1 MRNRS
6 PTRTSRAA
14 FAICPLDKILP
25 SSQARFASGRVLK
38 NLAAHS
44 QMSIRTP
51 VMNLFSY
58 KDSGKHE
65 TRNERSDRPPRSA
78 DSAAGRSRKPS
89 YPRPART
96 AIPDG
101 SESSCQ
107 SSDTMRSEE
116 HTSELQSLRHL
127 VCRLLLE

>member
-25 SSQARFASGRVLK
+25 NSQARFASGRVLK
-38 NLAAHS
+38 NLAAHN

-65 TRNERSDRPPRSA
+65 N
-78 DSAAGRSRKPS
+78 
-89 YPRPART
+89 
-96 AIPDG
+96 
-101 SESSCQ
+101 
-107 SSDTMRSEE
+107 
-116 HTSELQSLRHL
+116 
-127 VCRLLLE
+127 